1 MIVPTRCCSRA
12 THCSCTR
19 GEDSTVWRPG
29 PGPRL
34 RGTEVR
40 QVALVHRPVVVEHE
54 VEVGEGGG
62 LHRGEVAVVA
72 VRVLAQP
79 PADIR
84 DSNYRLGLRMLSG
97 AGSW

>member
-1 MIVPTRCCSRA
+1 MTVRTRCCSRA
-12 THCSCTR
+12 SHCSCTR

-34 RGTEVR
+34 RGAEVR
-40 QVALVHRPVVVEHE
+40 QIALVHRPVVVEHE

-79 PADIR
+79 PAENPIIGWD
-84 DSNYRLGLRMLSG
+84 
-97 AGSW
+97 